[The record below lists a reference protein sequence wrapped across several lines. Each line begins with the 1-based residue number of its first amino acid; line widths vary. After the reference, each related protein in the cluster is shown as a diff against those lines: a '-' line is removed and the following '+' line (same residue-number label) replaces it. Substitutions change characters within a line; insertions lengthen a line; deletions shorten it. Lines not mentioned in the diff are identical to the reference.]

1 MNLLLLLVAI
11 LAPLAPS
18 RLAAPAAGKQES
30 QPNHESAPAPGSD
43 AQADPYLYE
52 VILLRAAPG
61 RLLDLVEAYQA
72 RITAFEEA
80 ALGEVHMMRHSQ
92 GDQWDLLLLVPMG
105 DFERFFDSEQTKRRS
120 DALHEVGGTG
130 AAWAAKLDPLVAW
143 REELFAFDLGLA
155 SDNLLTFFL
164 APVLT
169 GSKTERRAGFFQQVE
184 EELAAIPGVTQVSSS
199 MVSDSV

>member
-18 RLAAPAAGKQES
+18 GLAAPAAGKQES

-52 VILLRAAPG
+52 AILLRAAPG

-80 ALGEVHMMRHSQ
+80 ALGEVHIMRHSQ

-120 DALHEVGGTG
+120 DALPG

-143 REELFAFDLGLA
+143 REELFAWGPPPEVVNQRF
-155 SDNLLTFFL
+155 
-164 APVLT
+164 APA
-169 GSKTERRAGFFQQVE
+169 RYFHVE
-184 EELAAIPGVTQVSSS
+184 
-199 MVSDSV
+199 